1 MVNYWK
7 LFPKLLDDSCNS
19 SVITILAFWYSHQHQ
34 QVCVRWRNSL
44 SSSFHSDI
52 ANGTRQ
58 GGILSP
64 TLFSRYIRDLLAE
77 ITQLHVGCNIGG
89 LFVNVLAYADDIV
102 LLAPSWSALQHLLS
116 ALQQHVSNIDM
127 ICSTK
132 KSVCMIFE
140 PRDRTKIMNVS
151 FQQFTLEGCSLQF
164 VKMFKYLASHMI
176 TDSMTT
182 CNARF
187 VICLSEPIYSF
198 GVLASVLLRSKLS
211 FSRLNVLVFTMP
223 VCG

>member
-102 LLAPSWSALQHLLS
+102 LLAPSWSALYSISCQLCNNTSPILIWYAVPKSLCVWYLNLATEQRLWMCHSSSLHSKAAHYSLS
-116 ALQQHVSNIDM
+116 RCLNI
-127 ICSTK
+127 
-132 KSVCMIFE
+132 
-140 PRDRTKIMNVS
+140 
-151 FQQFTLEGCSLQF
+151 
-164 VKMFKYLASHMI
+164 
-176 TDSMTT
+176 
-182 CNARF
+182 
-187 VICLSEPIYSF
+187 
-198 GVLASVLLRSKLS
+198 
-211 FSRLNVLVFTMP
+211 
-223 VCG
+223 